1 MIETNDLK
9 RIPYGVADF
18 NDFRASNYYY
28 VDKTRYIASIENK
41 GRYLFLIRPRRFGK
55 SLFLGIMEAYYD
67 IALKDR
73 FDYFFSGTGIHV
85 KPTPERNSYLVF
97 KLNFS
102 AVTPNIALVEG
113 AFLTR
118 VKNAAHF
125 FVSKYQEY
133 LDIDIKEAKAEFN
146 AKKSASEVMDTLL
159 NYCLGKKQKLYV
171 IIDEYDNFANTILAE
186 AGEKEFENLT
196 HGSGFFRSFF
206 NVLKW
211 GTTDINSPI
220 SRLFITGVSPITL
233 DDVTSGFNISD
244 NISLDS
250 DLNEIMGFTQAEV
263 EAIIEYYRQTGKIRH
278 STPEL
283 LEIMNRWYNH
293 YRFSRHYAREVF
305 NTVHVLY
312 FLKEYMKE
320 SQIPGTLIDQNARI
334 DYMKLRHLI
343 VIDKK
348 GALQSN
354 GNFSKLRQIMENDP
368 IHSIIVDRFPVRKLV
383 SPENFTS
390 LLYYFGL
397 LTITGSD
404 EENKAIL
411 KIPNEAIKRLYYD
424 YIKETYEE
432 TGILTI
438 DLSRYETL
446 MKEMAFSGK
455 WKPLIAYLVGQME
468 KSMGIR
474 DLITGEKAI
483 QAFLNVYLGLSAL
496 YLVYS
501 EKELKKGCADL
512 VLEPFLAQY
521 PLLKYSYLI
530 EIKYIKPLAK
540 KKTLLQEKIKEV
552 KEEAESQLDKY
563 SRDEKFQKIT
573 GTTTLKKLVLIFCG
587 NRLVYK
593 GESTG
598 GHSQNTKT
606 KNR

>member
-1 MIETNDLK
+1 MMIEELNLK
-9 RIPYGVADF
+9 PIPYGVSNF
-18 NDFRASNYYY
+18 NDFKVKNLYY
-28 VDKTRYIASIENK
+28 VDKTRFIRDIEKK
-41 GRYLFLIRPRRFGK
+41 GNFLFLIRPRRFGK
-55 SLFLGIMEAYYD
+55 SLWLGIMEAYYD
-67 IALKDR
+67 IDFKDR
-73 FDYFFSGTGIHV
+73 FDYFFKGTDIHRQ
-85 KPTPERNSYLVF
+85 PTAERNSYLVF

-102 AVTPNIALVEG
+102 MVSPDISLVEG
-113 AFLTR
+113 SFLNYIRESATD
-118 VKNAAHF
+118 
-125 FVSKYQEY
+125 FVMKYGKL
-133 LDIDIKEAKAEFN
+133 LDIDISKAETELSSRT
-146 AKKSASEVMDTLL
+146 SASDVMVTLL
-159 NYCLGKKQKLYV
+159 KYCKRKEQKIYV
-171 IIDEYDNFANTILAE
+171 IIDEYDNFANTILSE
-186 AGEKEFENLT
+186 AGEQEFQNIT
-196 HGSGFFRSFF
+196 HGTGFFRAFF
-206 NVLKW
+206 NVLKG
-211 GTTDINSPI
+211 GTTDTDAPI
-220 SRLFITGVSPITL
+220 SRLFMTGVSPITL
-233 DDVTSGFNISD
+233 DDVTSGFNIAT
-244 NISLDS
+244 NISLHS
-250 DLNEIMGFTQAEV
+250 DIDGIMGFTQNEV
-263 EAIIEYYRQTGKIRH
+263 ETMIEYYRQTGKIRH

-283 LEIMNRWYNH
+283 LEIMSRWYDH
-293 YRFSRHYAREVF
+293 YRFSLYSTREVF

-312 FLKEYMKE
+312 FLEEYMID
-320 SQIPGTLIDQNARI
+320 SRVPGSLIDHNARI
-334 DYMKLRHLI
+334 DYMKLRHLMI
-343 VIDKK
+343 IDKK
-348 GALQSN
+348 GAIQTN
-354 GNFSKLRQIMENDP
+354 GNFSKLRQIMENDSV
-368 IHSIIVDRFPVRKLV
+368 HSAIVDSFPVAKLV

-397 LTITGSD
+397 LTIAGSD

-455 WKPLIAYLVGQME
+455 WKPLIAYLVEQME

-501 EKELKKGCADL
+501 EKELGKGYADL

-521 PLLKYSYLI
+521 PHLKYSYLI

-540 KKTLLQEKIKEV
+540 KETLPPEKIKEV

-593 GESTG
+593 GESAARPPAAL
-598 GHSQNTKT
+598 K
-606 KNR
+606 